1 MKTPYILLVAFLLLV
16 NIYQPKVI
24 LCQVKN
30 TGKARGIFKSKQKV
44 ISKEDSVQ
52 VLNKKAIQFYN
63 SGKLDSAI
71 FFANLSLNLC
81 RSIYKGD
88 HPDLARS
95 INNMANFYYERG
107 NYKEAE
113 PLLNETL
120 EMFRRLFKGDHPTIV
135 TTINNLAEYYNKQGN
150 YKEVEPLYKEALEM
164 SRRLFKDDHPVLA
177 VSINNMGI
185 FYYEV
190 GNYKEAEPLLKEAL
204 EMRMRLFKGDHPD
217 LANSLNNMAYFYNE
231 IGNYKEAGPLYKKA
245 LSIYRKLYR
254 GDHPDLALSINNM
267 ARFYFNHGIY
277 NEAEYLFKEAL
288 EMYRRLFK
296 SDHPDLAK
304 SINSM
309 AVFDNER
316 GNYKDA
322 EPLLK
327 EALEMR
333 MRLFKGDHPDLA
345 ISINNLAGFYKNRGN
360 YTDAEILLK
369 IALEMSRRLFNG
381 DHPNLALSIYN
392 IAYFY
397 YERNNYSDAEPFF
410 IEALNDYKKYFLNNV
425 SFLSEKE
432 IEQFW
437 ITVNY
442 NFTFFNSFVTKYYK
456 TKPEISCQAYDNC
469 LFTKALLLNATKKV
483 RERILNSGD
492 KELIEKYNDWISKK
506 EVLAKYYSL
515 TKQEI
520 ENSGVKLDSLENV
533 ANELEKELSRRSEL
547 FAKEYEKKKVT
558 WQDVQSML
566 KDNEA
571 AIEIVRFNYYDKNW
585 TDTVYYA
592 ALIVNKETKE
602 HPELVLLKNGNELD
616 SVYLGE
622 YNTVIERQGEG
633 SISPEE
639 SDKTMGELYE
649 QFWKPIA
656 EKLKGIKKVYLSL
669 DGAYNQINLETLINP
684 VTKQYLYEEIELHLL
699 TSTRDLVLA
708 SMINKTQTM

>member
-288 EMYRRLFK
+288 EMSRRLFK
-296 SDHPDLAK
+296 S
-304 SINSM
+304 
-309 AVFDNER
+309 
-316 GNYKDA
+316 
-322 EPLLK
+322 
-327 EALEMR
+327 
-333 MRLFKGDHPDLA
+333 
-345 ISINNLAGFYKNRGN
+345 
-360 YTDAEILLK
+360 
-369 IALEMSRRLFNG
+369 

-622 YNTVIERQGEG
+622 YNTVIERQGDG

>member
-217 LANSLNNMAYFYNE
+217 LA
-231 IGNYKEAGPLYKKA
+231 
-245 LSIYRKLYR
+245 
-254 GDHPDLALSINNM
+254 
-267 ARFYFNHGIY
+267 
-277 NEAEYLFKEAL
+277 
-288 EMYRRLFK
+288 
-296 SDHPDLAK
+296 
-304 SINSM
+304 
-309 AVFDNER
+309 
-316 GNYKDA
+316 
-322 EPLLK
+322 
-327 EALEMR
+327 
-333 MRLFKGDHPDLA
+333 

-442 NFTFFNSFVTKYYK
+442 NFTFFKSFVTKYYK

-622 YNTVIERQGEG
+622 YNTVIERQGDG

-639 SDKTMGELYE
+639 SDKTMGGLYE

>member
-120 EMFRRLFKGDHPTIV
+120 EMI
-135 TTINNLAEYYNKQGN
+135 
-150 YKEVEPLYKEALEM
+150 
-164 SRRLFKDDHPVLA
+164 
-177 VSINNMGI
+177 
-185 FYYEV
+185 
-190 GNYKEAEPLLKEAL
+190 
-204 EMRMRLFKGDHPD
+204 MRLFKGDHPD

-277 NEAEYLFKEAL
+277 NEAEYLFKKAL

-296 SDHPDLAK
+296 SDHP
-304 SINSM
+304 N
-309 AVFDNER
+309 
-316 GNYKDA
+316 
-322 EPLLK
+322 
-327 EALEMR
+327 
-333 MRLFKGDHPDLA
+333 LA
-345 ISINNLAGFYKNRGN
+345 I
-360 YTDAEILLK
+360 
-369 IALEMSRRLFNG
+369 
-381 DHPNLALSIYN
+381 SIYN

-622 YNTVIERQGEG
+622 YNTVIERQGDG

-684 VTKQYLYEEIELHLL
+684 VTKEYLYEEIELHLL

>member
-95 INNMANFYYERG
+95 INNMANFYYER
-107 NYKEAE
+107 
-113 PLLNETL
+113 
-120 EMFRRLFKGDHPTIV
+120 R
-135 TTINNLAEYYNKQGN
+135 
-150 YKEVEPLYKEALEM
+150 
-164 SRRLFKDDHPVLA
+164 
-177 VSINNMGI
+177 
-185 FYYEV
+185 
-190 GNYKEAEPLLKEAL
+190 NYKEAEPLLKEAL

-288 EMYRRLFK
+288 EMSRRLFK
-296 SDHPDLAK
+296 S
-304 SINSM
+304 
-309 AVFDNER
+309 
-316 GNYKDA
+316 
-322 EPLLK
+322 
-327 EALEMR
+327 
-333 MRLFKGDHPDLA
+333 
-345 ISINNLAGFYKNRGN
+345 
-360 YTDAEILLK
+360 
-369 IALEMSRRLFNG
+369 

-622 YNTVIERQGEG
+622 YNTVIERQGDG

-684 VTKQYLYEEIELHLL
+684 VTKEYLYEEIELHLL

>member
-164 SRRLFKDDHPVLA
+164 SRRLFKDDHPGLA

-204 EMRMRLFKGDHPD
+204 EMRMRLFKGDHPV
-217 LANSLNNMAYFYNE
+217 LANRLNNMAYFYNE

-304 SINSM
+304 
-309 AVFDNER
+309 
-316 GNYKDA
+316 
-322 EPLLK
+322 
-327 EALEMR
+327 
-333 MRLFKGDHPDLA
+333 
-345 ISINNLAGFYKNRGN
+345 
-360 YTDAEILLK
+360 
-369 IALEMSRRLFNG
+369 
-381 DHPNLALSIYN
+381 SIYN

-622 YNTVIERQGEG
+622 YNTVIERQGDG

-649 QFWKPIA
+649 QF
-656 EKLKGIKKVYLSL
+656 
-669 DGAYNQINLETLINP
+669 
-684 VTKQYLYEEIELHLL
+684 
-699 TSTRDLVLA
+699 
-708 SMINKTQTM
+708 